1 LEAFRVSDIAS
12 IKIKINSK
20 REEVKRVEMNLIVKE
35 KHQFEAT
42 AFLAENFLLPTS
54 HFQLLPLQTI

>member
-54 HFQLLPLQTI
+54 NFFL